1 MAPTQSKP
9 ETQPRRSGEQA
20 ELLQGQT
27 PQQRSQNDSSQN
39 RAPGAQ
45 NNQQGNQQA
54 KPQGQNQQDQSRPGP
69 EHEQLA
75 KLVGRWDASV
85 THWAK
90 EGEAPQSITGKA
102 EIAAQYDGRY
112 FVEKFSGDMGGKKFE
127 GTGITGYDRLA
138 QEYVTIWYDNMST
151 AIIRMTG
158 RSPDN
163 GRTVDC
169 RGTGICQSE
178 HIPIELRHVVRR
190 ESDDRFTVEM
200 YRKANG
206 KERKTMEIEYSRR
219 S

>member
-20 ELLQGQT
+20 ELLQGQN

-39 RAPGAQ
+39 RSPSAQ
-45 NNQQGNQQA
+45 G
-54 KPQGQNQQDQSRPGP
+54 KPSGQNQQEQSRPGP

-90 EGEAPQSITGKA
+90 EGEAPQSIKGKA

-112 FVEKFSGDMGGKKFE
+112 FVEKFSGDMGGKAFE

-138 QEYVTIWYDNMST
+138 QEYVTLWYDNMST
-151 AIIRMTG
+151 AIVRMTG
-158 RSPDN
+158 RSADN

-169 RGTGICQSE
+169 RGTGICQTE
-178 HIPIELRHVVRR
+178 HIPIELRHVVRQD
-190 ESDDRFTVEM
+190 SDDRFTVEM

-206 KERKTMEIEYSRR
+206 IERKTMEIAYSRR